1 MLRIRYPSGL
11 VVQYN
16 DAQQVVMGATSWDL
30 YADPP
35 NNKKWIASLQ
45 PSAGAIVEYYRPC
58 SVEQSIAPTSLR
70 DLPHSTLRKMKRE
83 LEGYSIR
90 NSAWKT
96 G

>member
-1 MLRIRYPSGL
+1 MLRVRYPNGL

-16 DAQQVVMGATSWDL
+16 DAQRVVMSATSWDL
-30 YADPP
+30 YADTA
-35 NNKKWIASLQ
+35 KTKWVASIQ

-58 SVEQSIAPTSLR
+58 SVEQGIAPTSLR

-83 LEGYSIR
+83 LEHYSIR
-90 NSAWKT
+90 NASWKT